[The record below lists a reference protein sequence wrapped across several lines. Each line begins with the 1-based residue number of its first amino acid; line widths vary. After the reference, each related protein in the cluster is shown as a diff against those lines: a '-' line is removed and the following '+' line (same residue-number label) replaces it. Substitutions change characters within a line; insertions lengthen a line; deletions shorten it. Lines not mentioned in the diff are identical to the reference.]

1 MLFVAG
7 GAGRL
12 TITAGA
18 VHPVGASRIAFNALI
33 SFAHLN
39 GPSAS
44 GEGVHAGDAVR
55 RFCAGII
62 FVRGRRFCAGIIFAR
77 GRKFS
82 ATRDVLIRSR
92 GHSPAG
98 TVECACESAPES
110 LVLRSCSA
118 PHEEGHAE
126 KQPPPELEKVA
137 IPLVRSGALN
147 HCRTPLCKP
156 FLSVRTRLRP
166 HLVFALPRLR
176 VNTVS

>member
-18 VHPVGASRIAFNALI
+18 VHSVGASRIAFSALI

-44 GEGVHAGDAVR
+44 GEGVHAGDAAR

-62 FVRGRRFCAGIIFAR
+62 FVRS
-77 GRKFS
+77 RKFS

-147 HCRTPLCKP
+147 HCR
-156 FLSVRTRLRP
+156 R
-166 HLVFALPRLR
+166 
-176 VNTVS
+176 